1 MVKKTDEGEVVTR
14 FWYIFKTL
22 DPKEPCYYVEMP
34 HSPIVTLMTRPETIP
49 TLVVNLEKPLV
60 EEEKED

>member
-1 MVKKTDEGEVVTR
+1 MCFYMAKKTDEGEVVTR

-34 HSPIVTLMTRPETIP
+34 HSPIVTLMTRPF
-49 TLVVNLEKPLV
+49 LH
-60 EEEKED
+60 